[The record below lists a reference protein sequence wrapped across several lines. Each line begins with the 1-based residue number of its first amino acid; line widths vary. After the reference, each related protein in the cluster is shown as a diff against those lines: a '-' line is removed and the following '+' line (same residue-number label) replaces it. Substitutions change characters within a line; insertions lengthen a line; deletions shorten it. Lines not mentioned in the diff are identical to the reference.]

1 MFRTES
7 PFARQVVDAFL
18 DGYFQSMTVQ
28 TFDKALLEA
37 TANRRLLA
45 KLDPDVAKVAER
57 RTEEELEAEKPLL
70 AAALGVAWAF
80 ILRSK
85 FSSSPSKPPH
95 RQNVFNGYA
104 SWIHNHAT
112 SSPCHRSHA
121 GA

>member
-57 RTEEELEAEKPLL
+57 RTEEEL
-70 AAALGVAWAF
+70 VVQ
-80 ILRSK
+80 
-85 FSSSPSKPPH
+85 H
-95 RQNVFNGYA
+95 
-104 SWIHNHAT
+104 H
-112 SSPCHRSHA
+112 
-121 GA
+121 